1 MKKKVRI
8 KEVHITKVDNGISNK
23 IIEATAEDGK
33 AVKLSRTERQLLAD
47 YKNPQYVDNIKKGF
61 GNPDILSED
70 FKVYKNGEIKFT
82 YTKQN

>member
-8 KEVHITKVDNGISNK
+8 KEVQISEKVVNGISNK

-47 YKNPQYVDNIKKGF
+47 YKNPHYVELIKKGF
-61 GNPDILSED
+61 GNPEILSPD
-70 FKVYKNGEIKFT
+70 FIVYKNGERKFCIH
-82 YTKQN
+82 